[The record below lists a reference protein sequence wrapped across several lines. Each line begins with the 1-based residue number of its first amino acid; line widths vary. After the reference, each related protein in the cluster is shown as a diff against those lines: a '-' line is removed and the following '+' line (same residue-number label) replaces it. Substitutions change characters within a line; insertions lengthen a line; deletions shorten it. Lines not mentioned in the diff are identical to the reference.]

1 LDPLFISGFVDAEGC
16 FSVSLV
22 ENSSYTSGYQV
33 YLSFSI
39 GLNKKDLVLLKS
51 IQAYFGGIGSITNA
65 GKDSI
70 QYKVTFIDDLKVII
84 LHFDNYSLITQKQA
98 DVLLFKQAFDL
109 IARKKKHLTSDGLMK
124 IASIKASM
132 NLGLSERLS
141 NSFKVIPVDRPIV
154 SNQKIPSPF

>member
-1 LDPLFISGFVDAEGC
+1 MGPLFITGFVDAEGC

-98 DVLLFKQAFDL
+98 DVLLFKQPFDL
-109 IARKKKHLTSDGLMK
+109 IM
-124 IASIKASM
+124 
-132 NLGLSERLS
+132 
-141 NSFKVIPVDRPIV
+141 V
-154 SNQKIPSPF
+154 